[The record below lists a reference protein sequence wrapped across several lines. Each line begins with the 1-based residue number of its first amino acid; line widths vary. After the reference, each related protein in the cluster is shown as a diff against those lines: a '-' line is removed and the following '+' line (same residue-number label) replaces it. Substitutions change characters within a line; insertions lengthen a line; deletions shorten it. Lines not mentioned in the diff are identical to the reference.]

1 MKDPSSKSDL
11 QCLRVCEH
19 GSLYCMG
26 MKDDRLKDGRFL
38 IVSTSFED
46 QDLESISAE
55 QARLRGLAKKCDM
68 LAYWKRQR

>member
-1 MKDPSSKSDL
+1 MKAPSSKRDL
-11 QCLRVCEH
+11 QCLRMCEH

-26 MKDDRLKDGRFL
+26 MNGNRLKDGRFL
-38 IVSTSFED
+38 IVSTSFKE
-46 QDLESISAE
+46 QDLDSISAE